1 MITRSGGVTRLTAG
15 AARVEVPVH
24 LTARRADGSAVDCG
38 SARTDSAGRWT
49 ATTRSG
55 SGLVVTATA
64 LGATAPQVP
73 VAVRAALTRLFL
85 RRNGRAALLLALSAR
100 VSAAGAPPM
109 VDVVL
114 GRGASVVKVLRSR
127 RGTRTRDR
135 GTPAYLVS
143 LTSRGPLSACRVA
156 LRLRATALDSA
167 TPSHVTAA

>member
-1 MITRSGGVTRLTAG
+1 VTRLTAC

-38 SARTDSAGRWT
+38 SPRTDGAGRWT

-73 VAVRAALTRLFL
+73 VAVRAALTRLDL
-85 RRNGRAALLLALSAR
+85 RRNGRAALLQTLSAR
-100 VSAAGAPPM
+100 ASAAGAPPM

-143 LTSRGPLSACRVA
+143 LTVPRPPLGSRVA
-156 LRLRATALDSA
+156 IRVRAVRGRDSA
-167 TPSHVTAA
+167 TLSRVTAA